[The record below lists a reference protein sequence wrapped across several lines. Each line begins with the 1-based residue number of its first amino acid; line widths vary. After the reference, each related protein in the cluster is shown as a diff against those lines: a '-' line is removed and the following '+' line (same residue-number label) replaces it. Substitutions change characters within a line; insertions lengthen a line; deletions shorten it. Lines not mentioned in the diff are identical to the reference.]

1 MRIFNNVK
9 HLHTAKQK
17 QGTHTK
23 KNLQEKNVIVLSENF
38 GKKFEKET
46 IPKICRLGKQGSSIT
61 SLHSV

>member
-9 HLHTAKQK
+9 HLHTAKQQ

-23 KNLQEKNVIVLSENF
+23 KICKKKMSLFFLRILE
-38 GKKFEKET
+38 KKFEKET